1 MMTPMAKAIRPPAVR
16 TCRRSFLKRLISCW
30 QLYVILLLPLLWV
43 LIFNYGPMYG
53 LQLAFKRYSPRAGIW
68 GSQWIGLSYFQQFFN
83 SKISWQIIRNTFMLS
98 IFSII
103 ANFPIPIL
111 LAIAFN
117 EIKARRYKKFVQM
130 VTYAPYFISTVVLVG
145 MMMMLLETRVGIV
158 NRLMGLVGIDP
169 VNFMGKPE
177 LFRSVY
183 VWSGVW
189 QTSGY
194 SCIIYIAALAGINS
208 ELQEAATI
216 DGANKVQRIWHVDL
230 PCIRPTITIIL
241 IMGFG
246 YTMSVGFEK
255 VFLMQNSLNTATS
268 EIISTYVYKIGMQSN
283 NFGLS
288 TAIGLLNSVINLALL
303 VIANLVAKKVGD
315 TSLW

>member
-1 MMTPMAKAIRPPAVR
+1 MATLAKAMKPPAMNTYR
-16 TCRRSFLKRLISCW
+16 KSLYKRVISGW

-68 GSQWIGLSYFQQFFN
+68 GSNWIGFSYFKQFFG
-83 SKISWQIIRNTFMLS
+83 SRISWQIIRNTFVLS
-98 IFSII
+98 MFSII
-103 ANFPIPIL
+103 AGFPIPIL

-117 EIKARRYKKFVQM
+117 EVRARKYKKFVQM
-130 VTYAPYFISTVVLVG
+130 ITYAPYFISTVVLVG

-216 DGANKVQRIWHVDL
+216 DGANKIQRIWHVDL

-246 YTMSVGFEK
+246 YTMSIGFEK

-303 VIANLVAKKVGD
+303 ILANLVARKVGE

>member
-1 MMTPMAKAIRPPAVR
+1 MAPLVRAMRPPAVSI
-16 TCRRSFLKRLISCW
+16 CRRSLWKRMIGCW

-43 LIFNYGPMYG
+43 LVFSYGPMYG

-68 GSQWIGLSYFQQFFN
+68 GSQWIGFSYFQQFFN
-83 SKISWQIIRNTFMLS
+83 SKISWQIIRNTFVLS
-98 IFSII
+98 MYSI
-103 ANFPIPIL
+103 AASFPIPIL

-117 EIKARRYKKFVQM
+117 EIRARKYKKFVQM

-158 NRLMGLVGIDP
+158 NRLMGLAGIAP

-194 SCIIYIAALAGINS
+194 SCIIYIAALAGINQ

>member
-1 MMTPMAKAIRPPAVR
+1 
-16 TCRRSFLKRLISCW
+16 
-30 QLYVILLLPLLWV
+30 
-43 LIFNYGPMYG
+43 
-53 LQLAFKRYSPRAGIW
+53 
-68 GSQWIGLSYFQQFFN
+68 
-83 SKISWQIIRNTFMLS
+83 
-98 IFSII
+98 
-103 ANFPIPIL
+103 
-111 LAIAFN
+111 
-117 EIKARRYKKFVQM
+117 
-130 VTYAPYFISTVVLVG
+130 

-158 NRLMGLVGIDP
+158 NRIMGLIGIDP

-216 DGANKVQRIWHVDL
+216 DGANKIKRIWHVDL

-246 YTMSVGFEK
+246 YTMSIGFEK

-303 VIANLVAKKVGD
+303 ILANLVARRVGE